1 MRLLI
6 IGFWLL
12 VAGIIA
18 GGNVSAVADELKV
31 PSGCVAANGSQ
42 AGPHGYADRVIHEKT
57 GIEMI
62 LLPAGTFTMGTDDPI
77 SGGNLTARQVT
88 IRRPFYVGKTEVTNG
103 QYRRFI
109 KARPDY
115 KGEADVDPAYDLYLL
130 HFKGKSTMSDADEY
144 PVVYVSW
151 QNANAFCSWAGLAI
165 PGEAQWEYACRAG
178 TSTKFSFGD
187 DLADIPKY
195 AWVDL
200 AAGHTT
206 HPVATKLPNPWGLYD
221 VHGNVWEWCA
231 DDYIL
236 GYKDAPADE
245 SIRRDP
251 HSQTKPLR
259 GGSWSTGPSRS
270 LERTPSWFYIQAL
283 GSVSRLNIAPGNAWY
298 DRGFRVI
305 LPLSSVSALPIAAAA
320 PTPTPTPQPTAWT
333 AGMPPPAGILV
344 GQYTFEEGSG
354 EQVVDSSGRNNHG
367 KNKGARYVKLGP
379 DKGFALNFDSMDASV
394 DFGNGPDFDLRSHLT
409 IEMWVRP
416 ERLPEVREIGVVGKG
431 FNSYLL
437 SFTSHVWFYIDG
449 GSNHCGAEHGLEQW
463 YHVVAVYDR
472 QNMNFYL
479 DGKFV
484 DQRPMVHPVAQ
495 GGNFFF
501 RPPLPS
507 DGEIEKPWSFMLD
520 DVRIY
525 SRALSTKEVD
535 RHYQEQAPSK
545 L

>member
-1 MRLLI
+1 MRFVVHGYLFAVLLT
-6 IGFWLL
+6 
-12 VAGIIA
+12 VAW
-18 GGNVSAVADELKV
+18 GGAAVADELKI
-31 PSGCVAANGSQ
+31 PGGCVAADS
-42 AGPHGYADRVIHEKT
+42 AKPGPAGYADRVIHEKT
-57 GIEMI
+57 GIELI
-62 LLPAGTFTMGTDDPI
+62 LMPAGTFTIGTDDPNA
-77 SGGNLTARQVT
+77 SSSPKPARQVT
-88 IRRPFYVGKTEVTNG
+88 VTRPFYIGKTEVTNG
-103 QYRRFI
+103 QYRRFME
-109 KARPDY
+109 ARPDY
-115 KGEADVDPAYDLYLL
+115 DGEADVDPAYDLYLR
-130 HFKGKSTMSDADEY
+130 HMRSKSVMSDADEY

-151 QNANAFCSWAGLAI
+151 HNAKAFCQWAGLAL

-178 TSTKFSFGD
+178 TTTKFSFGD

-195 AWVDL
+195 AWVDM
-200 AAGHTT
+200 AADHHT

-231 DDYIL
+231 DDYIY
-236 GYKDAPADE
+236 GYEDGPADE

-251 HSQTKPLR
+251 NSQTKPLR
-259 GGSWSTGPSRS
+259 GGSWSTGPGRS
-270 LERTPSWFYIQAL
+270 LERTPEWFYSTAL

-305 LPLSSVSALPIAAAA
+305 IPLSAVPALPVAAAS
-320 PTPTPTPQPTAWT
+320 PTPTPQPTAWT

-354 EQVVDSSGRNNHG
+354 EKVVDSSGRNNHG
-367 KNKGARYVKLGP
+367 KNKGARYVELGP

-416 ERLPEVREIGVVGKG
+416 ERLPEVHEIGVVGKG

-449 GSNHCGAEHGLEQW
+449 GSNHCSAEHGLEQW

-479 DGKFV
+479 DGKLV

-535 RHYQEQAPSK
+535 RHYQEQAASR

>member
-1 MRLLI
+1 MRFVVHGYLFAVLLT
-6 IGFWLL
+6 
-12 VAGIIA
+12 VAW
-18 GGNVSAVADELKV
+18 GGAAVADELKI
-31 PSGCVAANGSQ
+31 PAGCVAADS
-42 AGPHGYADRVIHEKT
+42 AKPGPAGYADRVIHEKT
-57 GIEMI
+57 GIELI
-62 LLPAGTFTMGTDDPI
+62 LMPAGTFTIGTDDPHA
-77 SGGNLTARQVT
+77 SSSPKPARQVT
-88 IRRPFYVGKTEVTNG
+88 VTRPFYIGKTEVTNG
-103 QYRRFI
+103 QYRRFMG
-109 KARPDY
+109 ARPDY
-115 KGEADVDPAYDLYLL
+115 DGEADVDPAYDLYLR
-130 HFKGKSTMSDADEY
+130 HMRGKSVMSDADEY

-151 QNANAFCSWAGLAI
+151 HNAKAFCQWAGLAL

-178 TSTKFSFGD
+178 TTTKFSFGD

-200 AAGHTT
+200 AADHHT

-231 DDYIL
+231 DDYIY
-236 GYKDAPADE
+236 GYEDAPDDE

-251 HSQTKPLR
+251 NSQTKPLR
-259 GGSWSTGPSRS
+259 GGSWSTGPCRS
-270 LERTPSWFYIQAL
+270 LERTPSWFYSTAL

-305 LPLSSVSALPIAAAA
+305 IPLSAVPALPIAAAA
-320 PTPTPTPQPTAWT
+320 PTPEPTAPT
-333 AGMPPPAGILV
+333 TPAQSSPAGILI

-354 EQVVDSSGRNNHG
+354 EKVIDSSGRNNHG
-367 KNKGARYVKLGP
+367 NNKGARYVELGP

-416 ERLPEVREIGVVGKG
+416 ERLPEVHEIGVVGKG

-479 DGKFV
+479 DGKLV

-535 RHYQEQAPSK
+535 RHYQEQAASK